1 MGNVT
6 WKHGRNAGRNAWW
19 MEGELQG
26 FFGGSLN
33 SSKSWPIR
41 KCHVVLA
48 ALHVVLGDEKPV
60 PRSVV
65 GVAELVKVLNQIPVA
80 WEVSP
85 VVTVRES
92 TVSAPTEPHD
102 QITVCG
108 VPCWSS
114 SCFQVTKPSS
124 QRCVL
129 IYTFAVFRMAEA
141 AGTGLFHVHDHHDL
155 LFE

>member
-1 MGNVT
+1 
-6 WKHGRNAGRNAWW
+6 
-19 MEGELQG
+19 
-26 FFGGSLN
+26 
-33 SSKSWPIR
+33 
-41 KCHVVLA
+41 VLA

-102 QITVCG
+102 QITICG
-108 VPCWSS
+108 VPC
-114 SCFQVTKPSS
+114 
-124 QRCVL
+124 
-129 IYTFAVFRMAEA
+129 
-141 AGTGLFHVHDHHDL
+141 
-155 LFE
+155 